1 MDGQKVYDNK
11 IINKIDNLFTS
22 NPEKNYLRGFY
33 YYLSNDHSYASI
45 YNYLSYVVSF
55 INETNKKPEEL
66 LLDDYTR
73 FFNKYK
79 DKVSSY
85 QIAVYSALKL
95 FSLYLLAN
103 EMNTKNPMQYI
114 NRPKNIEN
122 IVTKEKRENAY
133 LTQKE
138 IKTYLQT
145 VKEGVGTHKAK
156 ARQEK
161 WKARDFLIVNI
172 FLLTGIRCSALY
184 KLNVNSINLVTK
196 KLITV
201 DKGSLINEFPLD
213 EHVIECTAEWLHERE
228 QILNGAEE
236 DALFI
241 SNQRT
246 RLDQSSIS
254 RIVNKYAAHI
264 KGKHITPHKLR
275 ATYGSSIYDAT
286 KDLYLTQ
293 QCMRH
298 KNPRTTEIYIRG
310 QKDVSRERGVEIMS
324 KNLKI

>member
-11 IINKIDNLFTS
+11 IINKINKLFAA
-22 NPEKNYLRGFY
+22 NPDKGYLQGFY

-55 INETNKKPEEL
+55 INEVNKKPEEL

-73 FFNKYK
+73 FFIKYK
-79 DKVSSY
+79 DNVSSY

-95 FSLYLLAN
+95 FSSYLLAN
-103 EMNTKNPMQYI
+103 EMNTKNPMQHI
-114 NRPKNIEN
+114 KRPKNTESIA
-122 IVTKEKRENAY
+122 TTEKRENAY

-138 IKTYLQT
+138 IRTYLQT

-161 WKARDFLIVNI
+161 WKARDFLIINI

-184 KLNVNSINLVTK
+184 KLNVDSINLATK

-201 DKGSLINEFPLD
+201 DKGGLLNDFPLD
-213 EHVIECTAEWLHERE
+213 EHVIECTLEWLYERE
-228 QILNGAEE
+228 RMLNGAEE

-241 SNQRT
+241 SNQKT

-254 RIVNKYAAHI
+254 RIVNKYAANI

-298 KNPRTTEIYIRG
+298 KNPKTTEIYIRG
-310 QKDVSRERGVEIMS
+310 KKDVSREKGAEIMS
-324 KNLKI
+324 RNVKI